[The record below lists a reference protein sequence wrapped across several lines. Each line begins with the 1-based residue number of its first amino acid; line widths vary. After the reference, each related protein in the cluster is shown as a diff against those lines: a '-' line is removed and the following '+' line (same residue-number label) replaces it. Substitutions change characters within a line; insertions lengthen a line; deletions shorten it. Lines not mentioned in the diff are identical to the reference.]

1 MTTFESEQV
10 NITRNHEL
18 IFQFLSNFN
27 NFEELMPPQV
37 TDWQSDSERC
47 SFTIQNMA
55 TLGMTYAE
63 KRPFD
68 HIEIISEGKSP
79 FDFNMHCYLEATGS
93 NSTNVNLQLN
103 ADLNFMLK
111 MVASKPLANFINI
124 LAHKVKEV
132 CEEKLPE
139 KREDNLL

>member
-10 NITRNHEL
+10 NITRNQQL
-18 IFQFLSNFN
+18 IFEFLSNFN
-27 NFEELMPPQV
+27 NFEELMPSQV
-37 TDWQSDSERC
+37 TDWQSDPERC

-63 KRPFD
+63 KSPFD
-68 HIEIISEGKSP
+68 HIKIISEGRSP
-79 FDFNMHCYLEATGS
+79 FEFNMHCFLEPIAD

-111 MVASKPLANFINI
+111 MVASKPLANFISI
-124 LAHKVKEV
+124 LANKVKEV
-132 CEEKLPE
+132 CEEKLPV

>member
-10 NITRNHEL
+10 NIARNHQL
-18 IFQFLSNFN
+18 IFEFLSNFN
-27 NFEELMPPQV
+27 NFEDLMPPQV
-37 TDWQSDSERC
+37 TDWQSDPERC

-55 TLGMTYAE
+55 TLGMTFE
-63 KRPFD
+63 NKRPFD
-68 HIEIISEGKSP
+68 HIKIISEGKSP
-79 FDFNMHCYLEATGS
+79 FDFNLQCYIEPVTENLTK
-93 NSTNVNLQLN
+93 VNLQLN

-124 LAHKVKEV
+124 LGNKVKEV

>member
-1 MTTFESEQV
+1 MTTFESQQV
-10 NITRNHEL
+10 TIARNHQLVFE
-18 IFQFLSNFN
+18 FLSNFN
-27 NFEELMPPQV
+27 NFKELMPPQV
-37 TDWQSDSERC
+37 TDWQSDSEHC

-63 KRPFD
+63 KSPFD
-68 HIEIISEGKSP
+68 HIKIISEGRSP
-79 FDFNMHCYLEATGS
+79 FEFNMHCFLEPLA
-93 NSTNVNLQLN
+93 NDSTNVNLQLN

-124 LAHKVKEV
+124 LAAKVKEV
-132 CEEKLPE
+132 CEEKLPL